1 MLAQGALA
9 PVAAASNPL
18 GVEVFQQRDGYP
30 PRGAQRFTGCRKRK
44 GLLQFAKAP
53 ARLLRCRGQE
63 HDSLLEAQEAP
74 GALGG
79 GKFLW
84 TQAQLR

>member
-1 MLAQGALA
+1 MCVG

-44 GLLQFAKAP
+44 GLLQFGQPP
-53 ARLLRCRGQE
+53 ARFLRCRGQE
-63 HDSLLEAQEAP
+63 HDSLFEAQEAP

-84 TQAQLR
+84 AQAQLR